1 MEIRTVQV
9 DVTKMVEDIID
20 TFKADL
26 SGSYEVSGGD
36 WHKVGMD
43 TYDDLLLAYGKLE
56 TLWKCSLLSEAELLT
71 AKKGIYKKRVDFLGT
86 IRRSEK
92 IKEEGKNECI
102 RNIQVQ
108 G

>member
-20 TFKADL
+20 SFKADL
-26 SGSYEVSGGD
+26 SGSYEVSDGD

-43 TYDDLLLAYGKLE
+43 TYDDLLKAYAKLE

-86 IRRSEK
+86 IRRSNQV
-92 IKEEGKNECI
+92 KEEGKNECI
-102 RNIQVQ
+102 RNIQIQ